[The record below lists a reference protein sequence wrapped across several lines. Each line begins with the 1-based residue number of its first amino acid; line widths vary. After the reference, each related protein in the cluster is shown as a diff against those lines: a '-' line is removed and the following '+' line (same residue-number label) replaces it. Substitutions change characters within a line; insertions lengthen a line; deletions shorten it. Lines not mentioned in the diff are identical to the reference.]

1 MGTIEVYNIR
11 KITLQSGFLT
21 TIDDKSKCTILS
33 FEGEA
38 IPKDVLEILTKED
51 YKTLKLRYGDPLWGE
66 PIQYDLMTIEDEEGT
81 KVIEV
86 FNRAILLMFK
96 NTEETQRV
104 HRVIYAVEKY
114 KEKQRKQN

>member
-1 MGTIEVYNIR
+1 MATSSYDIR
-11 KITLQSGFLT
+11 KITLQSGFLAT
-21 TIDDKSKCTILS
+21 TDDEYKCTTLC

-38 IPKDVLEILTKED
+38 IPQDVLEILTKED

-81 KVIEV
+81 KTIEI
-86 FNRAILLMFK
+86 FNRATLLMFN
-96 NTEETQRV
+96 NTEETRRA

-114 KEKQRKQN
+114 KEKQRKQA

>member
-1 MGTIEVYNIR
+1 MTTAYDIQ

-21 TIDDKSKCTILS
+21 TIDDKSKCTTLS

-38 IPKDVLEILTKED
+38 IPQDVIEILTNED
-51 YKTLKLRYGDPLWGE
+51 YKTLKLRYGDPSGGE

-81 KVIEV
+81 KAIEI
-86 FNRAILLMFK
+86 FNRAILLMFN
-96 NTEETQRV
+96 NTEETRRA

-114 KEKQRKQN
+114 KGK